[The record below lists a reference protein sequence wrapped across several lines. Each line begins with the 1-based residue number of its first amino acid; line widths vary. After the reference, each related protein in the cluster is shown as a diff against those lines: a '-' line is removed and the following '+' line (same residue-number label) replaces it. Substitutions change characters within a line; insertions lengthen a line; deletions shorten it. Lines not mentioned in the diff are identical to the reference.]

1 MVCYTDT
8 SITLLPCC
16 LRARSLSAA
25 THPRMASLIFSSASS
40 RVSPSEWQPGSAGQL
55 TINPPSSGSGV
66 TTTLNIIIGR
76 LLLSPYR
83 LIIVWKHLTRRECPG
98 REWRT
103 PGPPPRRRHGLSG
116 ISRWDFITFRFRKI
130 AGPAGF
136 IVFPGI
142 VCPPCDPEDQGHT
155 DRDAEPCGAV
165 EEGAVLGD
173 A

>member
-40 RVSPSEWQPGSAGQL
+40 KVSPSEWQPGSAGQL

-76 LLLSPYR
+76 LLLSPYC
-83 LIIVWKHLTRRECPG
+83 LIMVWKHLTRRECPG

-103 PGPPPRRRHGLSG
+103 RDPLSFSRVIWNLQMGLHHFQVPEDRRPHWIHLLPRHGTPTTRPRRSG
-116 ISRWDFITFRFRKI
+116 ARRQGCRSRRARGRGGRTGR
-130 AGPAGF
+130 
-136 IVFPGI
+136 
-142 VCPPCDPEDQGHT
+142 
-155 DRDAEPCGAV
+155 
-165 EEGAVLGD
+165 
-173 A
+173 